1 MFFRQLN
8 NYDEKIIELINEI
21 KKYNLELTDREKS
34 IKCILLLNDI
44 SDLFLKKS
52 ELLNSQNEYIE
63 KSIYYLKCSIHLT
76 ELYINK
82 KPTKEIISK
91 YYKLVQL
98 YEKINKPLM
107 AKVMFEKYNFK
118 KQQFL
123 ELSRRRGLFS
133 EGRV

>member
-123 ELSRRRGLFS
+123 ELSRRRGLFPD
-133 EGRV
+133 GRV